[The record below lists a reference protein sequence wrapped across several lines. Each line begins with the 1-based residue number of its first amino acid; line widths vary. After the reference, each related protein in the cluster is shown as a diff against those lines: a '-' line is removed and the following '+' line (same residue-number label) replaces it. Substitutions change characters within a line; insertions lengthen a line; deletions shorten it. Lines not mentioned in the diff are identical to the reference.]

1 MGDPVTD
8 LKITWSTQRVQ
19 NQLGNLASLRTKELL
34 SMLGST
40 MLEQNRK
47 RLDSE
52 KRDPDDKS
60 WEPWSE
66 EYSKHNSGGTQLEKS
81 GRLLDS
87 LAADA
92 GSDAV
97 SVGSN
102 LLYAAVHQ
110 YGSPERGIPARPFLG
125 FSDDDL
131 TELGD
136 VIVEFFA
143 RETR

>member
-1 MGDPVTD
+1 MTD